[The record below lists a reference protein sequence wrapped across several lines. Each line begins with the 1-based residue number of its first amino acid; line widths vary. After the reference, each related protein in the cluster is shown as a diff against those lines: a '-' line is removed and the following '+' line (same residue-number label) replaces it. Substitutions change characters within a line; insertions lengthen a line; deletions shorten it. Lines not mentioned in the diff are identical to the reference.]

1 MTKLEEILTK
11 IARRNLGIE
20 TLETRKANFLNF
32 HDGICV
38 WQLKKAL
45 EEAYKE
51 GQKSMMSSQRY
62 LKKETQK
69 P

>member
-11 IARRNLGIE
+11 IAHRNLGIE
-20 TLETRKANFLNF
+20 TLETSRSFQDF
-32 HDGICV
+32 HDGVAV

-45 EEAYKE
+45 EEAYLA
-51 GQKSMMSSQRY
+51 GQSSITSQRY
-62 LKKETQK
+62 LKKETQN

>member
-1 MTKLEEILTK
+1 MT
-11 IARRNLGIE
+11 RGIE
-20 TLETRKANFLNF
+20 TLETSRPFQDF
-32 HDGICV
+32 HDGVAV

-51 GQKSMMSSQRY
+51 GQKSMTSQRY

>member
-11 IARRNLGIE
+11 IAHKNLGIE
-20 TLETRKANFLNF
+20 TLEDRRSDSLDF
-32 HDGICV
+32 HDGVAV

-51 GQKSMMSSQRY
+51 GQKSMTRARSR
-62 LKKETQK
+62 
-69 P
+69 